1 MVFCIR
7 VHPPQSAAGV
17 PTYDLPSVTLLLV
30 KEPFERV
37 WAELME
43 GNARFVAGKLRA
55 HDVIAERA
63 AIARNPRPKALVLTC
78 ADSRVDPDI
87 IFDTRLGDLFVL
99 RVAGNTADKKALG
112 SMEFA
117 ITDLNVPLAIVL
129 GHMHCGAVKIAC
141 SGAKVESPYLK
152 AVTSRLA
159 PAVEKAR
166 GAGDERLRFVERENA
181 RLVAHEVIE
190 HEAALRA
197 RIQSHQLSVVPAW
210 YNVETGEVERLD

>member
-1 MVFCIR
+1 VEKT
-7 VHPPQSAAGV
+7 A
-17 PTYDLPSVTLLLV
+17 
-30 KEPFERV
+30 ERI
-37 WAELME
+37 WAELMQ
-43 GNARFVAGKLRA
+43 GNARFVSGKLQQR
-55 HDVIAERA
+55 DVIAERA
-63 AIARNPRPKALVLTC
+63 AIARSPKPKALVLTC

-129 GHMHCGAVKIAC
+129 GHMHCGAVRIAC
-141 SGAKVESPYLK
+141 SGKKVDSPYLK
-152 AVTSRLA
+152 AVISRLG
-159 PAVEKAR
+159 PAIESALGK
-166 GAGDERLRFVERENA
+166 GEERLRSVERENV

-197 RIQSHQLSVVPAW
+197 RIQSHQLSVIPA
-210 YNVETGEVERLD
+210 YYDVETGAVERLL

>member
-1 MVFCIR
+1 ME
-7 VHPPQSAAGV
+7 
-17 PTYDLPSVTLLLV
+17 PTA
-30 KEPFERV
+30 ERI
-37 WAELME
+37 WSELME
-43 GNARFVAGKLRA
+43 GNARFASGKLRG

-63 AIARNPRPKALVLTC
+63 AIARSPKPLALVLTC
-78 ADSRVDPDI
+78 ADPRVDPDI

-117 ITDLNVPLAIVL
+117 ITDLHVPLAIVL
-129 GHMHCGAVKIAC
+129 GHMYCGAVKIAC
-141 SGAKVESPYLK
+141 SRKKVDSPYLK
-152 AVTSRLA
+152 AVIERLR
-159 PAVEKAR
+159 PAVDKAH
-166 GAGDERLRFVERENA
+166 GTGDERLRFVERENA

-197 RIQSHQLSVVPAW
+197 RIQSHQLSVVSAW

>member
-1 MVFCIR
+1 MVD
-7 VHPPQSAAGV
+7 AE
-17 PTYDLPSVTLLLV
+17 
-30 KEPFERV
+30 KV
-37 WAELME
+37 WSELMA
-43 GNARFVAGKLRA
+43 GNARFVSGKLRER
-55 HDVIAERA
+55 DVVSERK
-63 AIARNPRPKALVLTC
+63 AIARSPKPQALVLTC

-87 IFDTRLGDLFVL
+87 IFDTKLGDLFVL

-141 SGAKVESPYLK
+141 SGKKVDSPYLK
-152 AVTSRLA
+152 AVIERLR
-159 PAVEKAR
+159 PAVDKSL
-166 GAGDERLRFVERENA
+166 GDGEERLRFVERENA

-197 RIQSHQLSVVPAW
+197 RIRSHQLAVVPAW